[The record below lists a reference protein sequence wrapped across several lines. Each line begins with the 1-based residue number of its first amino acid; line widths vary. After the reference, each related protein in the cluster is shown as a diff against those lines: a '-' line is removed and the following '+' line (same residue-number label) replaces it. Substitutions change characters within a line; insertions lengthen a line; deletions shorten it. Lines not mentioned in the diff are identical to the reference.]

1 MRQNHKLLIW
11 AGLFLL
17 VLTGFRLVWLSSQ
30 SNPEQPHAVQGV
42 LDLRNWDIE
51 HNKAISLEGEWEFY
65 PEQLLQHAPAGK
77 LADHKPLQYLHVPG
91 KWNDAMPT
99 SPNTAMGFGT
109 YRLRILTGASLNQP
123 YGLWVHN
130 IQSASDIEL
139 NGHKVGAFGVVSDKK
154 ELYKPAAKS
163 YTSSYIAE
171 DEREIVLIVR
181 VANFD
186 NPVNGGIVQSIR
198 FGSQAAIDN
207 ERLYAVGFQLI
218 IFVVL
223 LLHGLYAGI
232 MYYFNRQQKSLIPF
246 FLLLACA
253 AIAIAADDDKLL
265 LIWLPINYT
274 WGIKLALLSYIG
286 TSLFILE
293 LTKNLLLE
301 EQFGFPFR
309 WLYRCAGAYACYLML
324 ADIQSII
331 YSKFIFTFLCLVSIT
346 MMLVLFV
353 RSLLKNNKDAVYLS
367 FAAASITSS
376 VVWGLAKGQGWV
388 EMTFYPWDIF
398 AAIIGFSAFWFKQ
411 FYRNAEQNAK
421 MTEQLKRADKL
432 KDEFLASTSH
442 ELRTPLH
449 GIMNIAQT
457 VVANE
462 RHTIQEKSVHD
473 LELLITISRR
483 MSYMIN
489 DLLDLTQL
497 QEKRIQLQPVD
508 VRIQSVVSG
517 VIDMLHFM
525 TDGKPIEVKM
535 EISHYFPR
543 IWADEKR
550 FVQIVFNLLHNAI
563 KFTETGTISI
573 SAYTKQRYA
582 YISVADTGIG
592 MDKELQARA
601 FKPYE
606 QGGADINAGGGIGLG
621 LNICKQLVELH
632 DGRLYLQSVPGKGS
646 TFTFTMPLSPN
657 AVDFEDAA
665 LELISS
671 KLEPTSYLELAADSE
686 MKPSVQTVL
695 PDTTCGV
702 LTSKAQILVIDDD
715 AVNLK
720 VLCNILASEPYEI
733 TKALS
738 GREALA
744 LLHTKQWDLI
754 VADVMMPHMSGY
766 EFTRCV
772 RTRFSV
778 ADLPI
783 LLLTARSQAEDVY
796 SGFMSGANDYVTKPV
811 DALELKY
818 RVKAL
823 ITLKQSVSDRLRMEA
838 AYLQAQIQPHFL
850 FNSLNSIMALSEID
864 TVKMHKLIEAFS
876 AYLRISF
883 NFWNSEQLV
892 PLEHELNLVRSYLY
906 IEKERFDERLHIV
919 WEVNSDMALQL
930 PPLTIQPL
938 VENAVKHGILSRF
951 KGGTVHIQI
960 TDVGNHVTFTIK
972 DDGIGMDEAIIT
984 NVLDSD
990 RTNKKGIGLYNT
1002 DRRLKQLYGQGLSI
1016 QSEPDVGTTLSFVIP
1031 RNT

>member
-1 MRQNHKLLIW
+1 MRLNRKLLIW
-11 AGLFLL
+11 AALFLL
-17 VLTGFRLVWLSSQ
+17 ALTGLRFLWLSAQTVS
-30 SNPEQPHAVQGV
+30 EQPHAVQGV
-42 LDLRNWDIE
+42 LDLRNWDLSN
-51 HNKAISLEGEWEFY
+51 NKAISLKGEWEFY
-65 PEQLLQHAPAGK
+65 PGQLLQHAPTGK
-77 LADHKPLQYLHVPG
+77 AAEQKPYRYLHVPG
-91 KWNDAMPT
+91 TWNNALPE
-99 SPNTAMGFGT
+99 SEQSAKGFGT
-109 YRLRILTGASLNQP
+109 YRLRILTGAALNQP

-130 IQSASDIEL
+130 IQSASEIEL
-139 NGHKVGAFGVVSDKK
+139 NGQKIGAFGIVSSEKDQ
-154 ELYKPAAKS
+154 YKPVAKS

-171 DEREIVLIVR
+171 DQRELELIVR
-181 VANFD
+181 VANYD
-186 NPVNGGIVQSIR
+186 NPVKGGIVESIK

-253 AIAIAADDDKLL
+253 ALAIAADDDKLL

-286 TSLFILE
+286 TSVFMLE
-293 LTKNLLLE
+293 LTKSLLSEHRL
-301 EQFGFPFR
+301 GHSFR
-309 WLYRCAGAYACYLML
+309 WLYSCAGVYACYLIL
-324 ADIQSII
+324 AHIQSVI
-331 YSKFIFTFLCLVSIT
+331 YSKFIFTCLCLISIVL
-346 MMLVLFV
+346 MLVLFV
-353 RSLLKNNKDAVYLS
+353 RSLLKKNQDAVYLL

-376 VVWGLAKGQGWV
+376 ALWGIAESLGWV

-411 FYRNAEQNAK
+411 FYRHAEQNAQ

-432 KDEFLASTSH
+432 KDEFLANTSH

-457 VVANE
+457 IVANE
-462 RHTIQEKSVHD
+462 SDTIQQKSVHD

-508 VRIQSVVSG
+508 VRIPSVVSG

-525 TDGKPIEVKM
+525 TDGKSLDIKM
-535 EISHYFPR
+535 DISPYFPR

-550 FVQIVFNLLHNAI
+550 FVQIMFNLLHNAI

-573 SAYTKQRYA
+573 TAYTKQRYA

-592 MDKELQARA
+592 MDRELQARA

-606 QGGADINAGGGIGLG
+606 QGGAGINAGGGIGLG

-632 DGRLYLQSVPGKGS
+632 DGNIYLQSVPSEGS
-646 TFTFTMPLSPN
+646 TFTFTMPLSPH
-657 AVDFEDAA
+657 AVDFDDAE
-665 LELISS
+665 LEWLNR
-671 KLEPTSYLELAADSE
+671 KAEPTTFEELAVDVEKHTPLQNMLSDSA
-686 MKPSVQTVL
+686 
-695 PDTTCGV
+695 CGV
-702 LTSKAQILVIDDD
+702 HTSKAQILVIDDD

-838 AYLQAQIQPHFL
+838 AYLQAQIRPHFL
-850 FNSLNSIMALSEID
+850 FNSLNSIMALSEIN
-864 TVKMHKLIEAFS
+864 TTKMHKLIEAFS
-876 AYLRISF
+876 DYLRISF

-892 PLEHELNLVRSYLY
+892 PLEHELNLVRAYLY

-919 WEVNSDMALQL
+919 WEVNSDVALQL

-951 KGGTVHIQI
+951 KGGTVHIRI
-960 TDVGNHVTFTIK
+960 MDVGNHVTFTIQ
-972 DDGIGMDEAIIT
+972 DDGIGMDEAT
-984 NVLDSD
+984 VSKVLDSD
-990 RTNKKGIGLYNT
+990 RSNKKGIGLYNT

-1016 QSEPDVGTTLSFVIP
+1016 QSELEVGTTLSFVIP
-1031 RNT
+1031 RNS